1 MCVSAAA
8 AAAVRVSPSTARR
21 RRPSPSSLCVARG
34 GAFGSRAALPRDF
47 FGLSARGVLWARGG
61 APFCSR
67 RAVPSEIRMAA
78 VCGEAGE
85 LDGAEDPRPAAPPP
99 WLCRAGYA
107 RHVSGRVGV
116 KNFRSDEMRMEWKSP
131 AGPTGFPLPGGSMSG
146 RLGLGGGK
154 RVENGR
160 CAHIKRS
167 LIHVASGRAHSG
179 FLRFARAE
187 AFLSRSG

>member
-1 MCVSAAA
+1 MCVSAA

-61 APFCSR
+61 APFWSR
-67 RAVPSEIRMAA
+67 RAVQSEIRMAA

-116 KNFRSDEMRMEWKSP
+116 KNFRSDEIANGMEV
-131 AGPTGFPLPGGSMSG
+131 AGRTDRFSAARWVHVRPSGTGRG
-146 RLGLGGGK
+146 
-154 RVENGR
+154 ET
-160 CAHIKRS
+160 C
-167 LIHVASGRAHSG
+167 
-179 FLRFARAE
+179 
-187 AFLSRSG
+187 